1 MPKWFELY
9 PLAYTHRCRY
19 MSYTRKAS
27 SPNATGIQDG
37 NLALHAVVNWLIQV
51 LLVGPWNEGLKDCR
65 VRGDRF

>member
-1 MPKWFELY
+1 
-9 PLAYTHRCRY
+9 

-37 NLALHAVVNWLIQV
+37 NLALHAVVIWLIQV